1 MTGLRNLLRRWE
13 IDRYESHR
21 THLEAASMR
30 AEVML
35 GAYGLTAS
43 GAPLNTAKRSY

>member
-21 THLEAASMR
+21 NHLEASSMR

-43 GAPLNTAKRSY
+43 GAPRASSTHSY